1 MSESKSKLE
10 LAFEKIKEAGAILAS
25 KETKV
30 EMQAEANLE
39 NGQKIMTPSDNWEA
53 GVEAYL
59 VPEEGEPVLMEAGSY
74 DLQNGGTITIAEG
87 GIVEALQMPE
97 GGEEVE
103 GGMKPEEI
111 EAVADKVIEKLGLS
125 KESFDFDVKA
135 EIEKR
140 DEALEKLSAQVLELS
155 KPAVE
160 ESEQKKNLAKTE
172 KKSQK
177 LSKEQIAQLS
187 STERLALK
195 MNQYKS

>member
-39 NGQKIMTPSDNWEA
+39 NGQKIMTPSDNWAA

-59 VPEEGEPVLMEAGSY
+59 VPEEGEPVLMEPGSY
-74 DLQNGGTITIAEG
+74 DLQNGGSITIAEG
-87 GIVEALQMPE
+87 GVVEALQLPE

-125 KESFDFDVKA
+125 KESFEFDVKA

-187 STERLALK
+187 SIERLALK

>member
-30 EMQAEANLE
+30 EMQMDATLE
-39 NGQKIMTPSDNWEA
+39 NGQRIMTPADEWGA

-59 VPEEGEPVLMEAGSY
+59 VPEEGEPVLMEPGSY
-74 DLQNGGTITIAEG
+74 DLENGGSITIAEG
-87 GIVEALQMPE
+87 GVVEALQLPE
-97 GGEEVE
+97 GDEPVE

-125 KESFDFDVKA
+125 KESFEFDVKA

-155 KPAVE
+155 KPAVDE
-160 ESEQKKNLAKTE
+160 GEQKKSLAKTQP
-172 KKSQK
+172 KTSK
-177 LSKEQIAQLS
+177 LSKEELAKLTS
-187 STERLALK
+187 SQRLALK